1 MRQTTF
7 YLWNSH
13 VITNLLEFL
22 HFNPSPTTSV
32 ASTEQHFQ
40 SSSRAGVGHC
50 FTILTVFCIIML
62 NNYCFFVGMYEC
74 YLKVKVSSNK
84 TNDIA
89 QLASSCSIPKWNP
102 LYMAKKLPAPLKNC
116 RHVPKLWSKFTESS
130 RLGSDCALGWVKIDI
145 SKIFVNFPKIFHVM
159 WYWVST
165 ISLWYASRIILI
177 HSMLEIHHLLMNF

>member
-1 MRQTTF
+1 MWVIEKSQLVGPTPNQKSCFKIWSTSCLYTMLQTTF

-32 ASTEQHFQ
+32 TSTEQHLQ

-84 TNDIA
+84 TNDIVTVA
-89 QLASSCSIPKWNP
+89 QLLHIYTATCTRPASTETLVTVTSTSVCVSLNNTNIGLAASSICVDHID
-102 LYMAKKLPAPLKNC
+102 LC
-116 RHVPKLWSKFTESS
+116 
-130 RLGSDCALGWVKIDI
+130 KID
-145 SKIFVNFPKIFHVM
+145 SNFSCLK
-159 WYWVST
+159 
-165 ISLWYASRIILI
+165 
-177 HSMLEIHHLLMNF
+177 